1 MTTDPAALRDLPPSG
16 WPRLRTL
23 LVRALARRCPQCGAP
38 GIFRTYWSLRE
49 ACPRCHYRFERE
61 EGYFLG
67 AYALNLLFAEFITIA
82 LLVWFLVKTDYSWV
96 VLEIVFIP
104 LAVLLPIL
112 LFPFA
117 RTLWMALDLTID
129 RNLTDRQLRYD
140 EMHR

>member
-1 MTTDPAALRDLPPSG
+1 MTDPASHRNLPPSG
-16 WPRLRTL
+16 WPRLRIL

-38 GIFRTYWSLRE
+38 GIFRNYWSLRE
-49 ACPRCHYRFERE
+49 HCPRCGYRFERE

-67 AYALNLLFAEFITIA
+67 AYALNLIAAEFITIA
-82 LLVWFLVKTDYSWV
+82 LLVSFLVRTDYSWV
-96 VLEIVFIP
+96 VLEIIFIP
-104 LAVLLPIL
+104 LAILLPIL
-112 LFPFA
+112 FFPFA